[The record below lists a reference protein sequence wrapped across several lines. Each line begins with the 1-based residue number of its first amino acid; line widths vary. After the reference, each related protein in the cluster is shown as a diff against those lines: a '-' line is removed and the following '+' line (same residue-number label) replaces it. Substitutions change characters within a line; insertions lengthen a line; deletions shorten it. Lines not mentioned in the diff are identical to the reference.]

1 MKNLVTVLAGV
12 VLAVVVVATAGCG
25 NTKEVET
32 TEVVVMKTGYEAV
45 AEKFFN
51 DYVEE
56 LEEGL
61 DETRQEMK
69 EEGKN
74 LDEMITVSYRYEY
87 VENDIYDYIAKCD
100 MYDGNVVE
108 IHFLV
113 DVWEENYDEIYYFTL
128 NGDRVLEDVID
139 EMYEDVFYF

>member
-12 VLAVVVVATAGCG
+12 VLAVVLATAGCG

-32 TEVVVMKTGYEAV
+32 TEEVVVKTGYEAV

-61 DETRQEMK
+61 EETRQEMK

-74 LDEMITVSYRYEY
+74 LDEMITVSYRYECI
-87 VENDIYDYIAKCD
+87 EEGIYDYIVKCD
-100 MYDGNVVE
+100 MSDGNVVE
-108 IHFLV
+108 IHIIV
-113 DVWEENYDEIYYFTL
+113 DIWDENYNDEMYYFTL
-128 NGDRVLEDVID
+128 NGDRVLEDVIN
-139 EMYEDVFYF
+139 EMYEDIFYF